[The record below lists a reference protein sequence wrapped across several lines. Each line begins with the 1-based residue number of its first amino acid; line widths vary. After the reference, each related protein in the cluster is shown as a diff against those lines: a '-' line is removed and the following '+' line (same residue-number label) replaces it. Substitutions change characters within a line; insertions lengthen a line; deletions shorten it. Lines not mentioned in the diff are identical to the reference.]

1 MYQAMYRKYRP
12 KIFGDVFGQ
21 DKIVKTLSNAIKSD
35 RISHA
40 YIFYGPRGTGK
51 TTIAKIFARAI
62 NCENN
67 TDGNPCNSC
76 KSCEIS
82 NEKECVDIIEI
93 DAASNNGVDEIR
105 ELRKAHHRLGWE
117 SVSWCLETSLL
128 KIPFLGRDSLPRNGL
143 PPQLLCLIF
152 HLLYFFLPV
161 FEDNDLLFWV
171 PDVLCQHLE
180 VVLWSLLSTEMFF

>member
-105 ELRKAHHRLGWE
+105 ELRNKINFVPAD
-117 SVSWCLETSLL
+117 L
-128 KIPFLGRDSLPRNGL
+128 KYKVYIID
-143 PPQLLCLIF
+143 
-152 HLLYFFLPV
+152 
-161 FEDNDLLFWV
+161 
-171 PDVLCQHLE
+171 E
-180 VVLWSLLSTEMFF
+180 VHMLTIGAFNAL